1 MNRSMLYTIL
11 FVSILISGNKC
22 NSPKPEATGNR
33 IDFLLDL
40 LHDHSSDQV
49 MVVAHRGDWRN
60 APENSVAAIES
71 AIRLGVD
78 IVEIDVR
85 ETKDGE
91 LVLMHDK
98 SINRTTNGGGYV
110 SDWTLDS
117 LKRLFLRDGCQTI
130 TSHKIPTL
138 EEALMA
144 SKGKILVNL
153 DKSYPIIDKC
163 YQVAL
168 KTGTLNQI
176 ILKGDKPFF
185 EVQRDIG
192 DYLDKIIYMPVRN
205 LAKPG
210 SKQFIEEYMNEGA
223 PVAFEFVVPSDTISL
238 LDQFPEIHESG
249 VRIWVNSLWPH
260 HNAGHDDE
268 KAFYD
273 IEVYDWFIDHAITII
288 QTDRPVLLLEYL
300 RDKGFHD

>member
-1 MNRSMLYTIL
+1 M
-11 FVSILISGNKC
+11 
-22 NSPKPEATGNR
+22 
-33 IDFLLDL
+33 LDL
-40 LHDHSSDQV
+40 LHDHNSNQI

-78 IVEIDVR
+78 IVELDVR
-85 ETKDGE
+85 ETKDGK

-98 SINRTTNGGGYV
+98 TINRTTNGEGYV

-168 KTGTLNQI
+168 MTETSEQI
-176 ILKGDKPFF
+176 IVKGDKPFYD
-185 EVQRDIG
+185 VQRDIG
-192 DYLDKIIYMPVRN
+192 DYLDKILYMPIRN
-205 LAKPG
+205 LSKPG
-210 SKQFIEEYMNEGA
+210 SEEYIEDFMNEA
-223 PVAFEFVVPSDTISL
+223 PPVAFEFVVPSDTISL
-238 LDQFPEIHESG
+238 LDQFPKINESG
-249 VRIWVNSLWPH
+249 IRIWVNSLWPH

-268 KAFYD
+268 KAFYN
-273 IEVYDWFIDHAITII
+273 IEVYDWFVDNAITII
-288 QTDRPVLLLEYL
+288 QTDRPALLLEYL
-300 RDKGFHD
+300 RDKGLHD